1 MDSEIAATALMSHL
15 IQIVLDLSV
24 FYSNILI
31 SGESLL
37 TVLRALIMCKR
48 FQMFSPPFVLEVVY
62 INLRNFVKYK
72 NVCKN
77 KIIMHNSTTQMPSNL
92 NFGTFPSGLETQ
104 YFHFYF
110 LYS

>member
-15 IQIVLDLSV
+15 IQIVFDLSV

-37 TVLRALIMCKR
+37 TVLRALIMCKH

-72 NVCKN
+72 NVY
-77 KIIMHNSTTQMPSNL
+77 KIK
-92 NFGTFPSGLETQ
+92 
-104 YFHFYF
+104 
-110 LYS
+110 